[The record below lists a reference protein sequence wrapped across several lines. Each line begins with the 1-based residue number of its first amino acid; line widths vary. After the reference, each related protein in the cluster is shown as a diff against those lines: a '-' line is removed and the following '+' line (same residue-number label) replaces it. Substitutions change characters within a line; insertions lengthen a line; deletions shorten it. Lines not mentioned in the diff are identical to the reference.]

1 MINMAFQF
9 SVSFI
14 LQVLSAGWQDI
25 GLYLIRDHFLNEGNR
40 DAATLAD
47 VFHRNG
53 MAWEFFTSW
62 IMLSLLAASFLSFP
76 KSMSVNELNH
86 QSQDRHIQL
95 PPPRPQKLA
104 QLLLVRQQ
112 QPPS

>member
-25 GLYLIRDHFLNEGNR
+25 GLYLIRDHFLYEGNR

-47 VFHRNG
+47 GFLRNG
-53 MAWEFFTSW
+53 MAQ
-62 IMLSLLAASFLSFP
+62 
-76 KSMSVNELNH
+76 VG
-86 QSQDRHIQL
+86 
-95 PPPRPQKLA
+95 
-104 QLLLVRQQ
+104 
-112 QPPS
+112 